1 MNNKLAIL
9 SSDATSYLAILK
21 EAELPNLTI
30 EIFDHVDEKNQ
41 YIQECDIIFGS
52 PDRVSRVIPYAQNL
66 KWVQSMWAGIT
77 PLLSSDLSKD
87 YTLTGV
93 KGIFGPVMA
102 EYVMGHLIMH
112 ERKSL
117 ERYKN
122 QLKKVWD
129 ETTPGTLQNKL
140 LGIMGLG
147 SIGVE
152 VAKMAKNFGMKT
164 YGYSRS
170 QTKCEGIDSCFLD
183 DQLIDFVKD
192 LDYLFCVLP
201 NTPETT
207 GLIDKSVLK
216 KMRNAAVIVN
226 AGRGNLIDQ
235 TALADAL
242 EQGQI
247 GGAVLDVFIEEPLP
261 VDNRL
266 WETPNTIITSHT
278 AAVSVPES
286 IAPIFIENYQRFIT
300 GNPLQHIID
309 FERGY

>member
-9 SSDATSYLAILK
+9 SSDAASYLAILK

-30 EIFDHVDEKNQ
+30 EIFDHVDKNNQ
-41 YIQECDIIFGS
+41 YLQECDIIFGS
-52 PDRVSRVIPYAQNL
+52 PDKVSCAIPYAHNL

-77 PLLSSDLSKD
+77 PLLSTGLSQK

-102 EYVMGHLIMH
+102 EYVIGHLIMH

-117 ERYKN
+117 ERYDN

-129 ETTPGTLQNKL
+129 ATPPGTLQNKL

-147 SIGVE
+147 SIGVD
-152 VAKMAKNFGMKT
+152 VAKMAKNFGMNT
-164 YGYSRS
+164 YGYSRT
-170 QTKCEGIDSCFLD
+170 QTQCDGIDTCFLD
-183 DQLIDFVKD
+183 DQLTDFVMD

-207 GLIDKSVLK
+207 GLIDKSILK
-216 KMRNAAVIVN
+216 KMRNTAVIVN
-226 AGRGNLIDQ
+226 AGRGNLIDH

-242 EQGQI
+242 EQYQI
-247 GGAVLDVFIEEPLP
+247 GGAVLDVFLEEPLP
-261 VDNRL
+261 QDNRL
-266 WETPNTIITSHT
+266 WETPNTVITSHT

-286 IAPIFIENYQRFIT
+286 IAPIFIDNYQRFIA
-300 GNPLQHIID
+300 GKPLEYIID

>member
-1 MNNKLAIL
+1 MDYKLAIL
-9 SSDATSYLAILK
+9 SSDAQTYSTLLA
-21 EAELPNLTI
+21 EADLPNLTI
-30 EIFDHVDEKNQ
+30 EVFDTFAENNQ
-41 YIQECDIIFGS
+41 YIQECDIIFGA
-52 PDRVSRVIPYAQNL
+52 PDRVSRAIPYAHNL

-77 PLLSSDLSKD
+77 PLLSPDLSKN

-102 EYVMGHLIMH
+102 EYVFCYLLMH
-112 ERKSL
+112 ERKAF
-117 ERYKN
+117 ERYQH
-122 QLKKVWD
+122 QLEKVWD
-129 ETTPGTLQNKL
+129 ETPPGTLQNKL

-147 SIGVE
+147 SIGVD

-170 QTKCEGIDSCFLD
+170 QTSCDGVDQCFIG

-207 GLIDKSVLK
+207 GLINKALLMQ
-216 KMRNAAVIVN
+216 MRKTAVIVN

-235 TALADAL
+235 DALADAL

-247 GGAVLDVFIEEPLP
+247 GGAVLDVFLEEPLP
-261 VDNRL
+261 SDHRL
-266 WETPNTIITSHT
+266 WQTPNTIITSHT
-278 AAVSVPES
+278 AAMSVPTS
-286 IAPIFIENYQRFIT
+286 IAPIFIDNYQRFIA
-300 GNPLQHIID
+300 GRPLQYTID